1 MQNWLGTCGDDLVIG
16 SSNVP
21 CIENMV
27 LVGAL
32 CLPIFLVVQFD
43 TGLLYQVV
51 VFAYGCTNGLVVL
64 GLGQVV
70 TWNDLV
76 KQFERGAI
84 HLHSQTS
91 AVLCYFAVVCVMCA
105 FKGGQSMFSDHP
117 VSGI

>member
-1 MQNWLGTCGDDLVIG
+1 MQNWLGTCGDDLVIR

-43 TGLLYQVV
+43 TGLLYQVI
-51 VFAYGCTNGLVVL
+51 VFAYGCTNGLVLL

-76 KQFERGAI
+76 KQFERGAV
-84 HLHSQTS
+84 HGNSKKACHFKTTS
-91 AVLCYFAVVCVMCA
+91 AVDCFCWLQF
-105 FKGGQSMFSDHP
+105 
-117 VSGI
+117 VSLVPASSSLF